1 MILGLIT
8 LFIAVTISIVAAY
21 YSILGLTAIFAAA
34 FWPIVVMGGALEA
47 GKIMA
52 TVWLHKNWHR
62 AELQYKLYLVPA
74 VVMLMFLTSMGIFGF
89 LSKAHIDQT
98 ASSQESVAQVERIVK
113 EVARQQDIANRAQEA
128 LTRLESTG
136 TGADANV
143 NNQIK
148 LEQERIDSALARIQP
163 AIDEQQRIIDAQTK
177 LYQDEIGKI
186 DHQLE
191 QLQRFIDSKE
201 VDKAQAMVGTKADGN
216 WGPGT
221 AAAVRNWQTRK
232 QQERQAAL
240 AKLEEANNNPTI
252 RAAREEIARV
262 RKTAEAQV
270 AQSNQLID
278 RLRQQLGKT
287 NQQELAT
294 ALAEQQ
300 QKLRDANTEID
311 RLTEQKYRLEAEY
324 RKLEAEV
331 GPVKYIAE
339 FIYGDQTDKNLL
351 EHAVRWVI
359 LLIVAVFDPLALV
372 LILAATKQIEW
383 VQSARREQQQQIEIR
398 DENAALVVEY
408 RDQLTQLHSQTQD
421 LQQQITQRDVDVA
434 RLTQTLETLTTKR
447 DHWQTEYEKMVSQ
460 LAEAHD
466 QLVANVN
473 ARQDY
478 EATQAEYQQRID
490 QSQEH
495 IMHLNQQIQS
505 LTTELTDK
513 QNSLREQELELIN
526 VRSNYMAMNTDF
538 QALLQDKERALARE
552 HQQHETIEKLIN
564 DITALKNQIE
574 QVTATQATPESAVP
588 EAAAPNKI
596 IAEPVPETA
605 PNPKLVIEVTPE
617 PALVDPPTEVNL
629 GFGVDFPDE
638 PNRGDLYLRV
648 DFKPS
653 RLFKWNDTQWIQVSK
668 HTTDSYLDNPAYIDF
683 LIDKLRSR
691 EYDWEDLNA
700 AEQEQ
705 INIYT
710 NGRGV

>member
-8 LFIAVTISIVAAY
+8 LFIAVTISVVAAY

-52 TVWLHKNWHR
+52 TIWLHKNWER
-62 AELQYKLYLVPA
+62 AGLQYKLYLVPA
-74 VVMLMFLTSMGIFGF
+74 VILLMFLTSMGIFGF

-98 ASSQESVAQVERIVK
+98 ASSQESVAQVERIGK
-113 EVARQQDIANRAQEA
+113 EVARQQDIANRAQQT

-148 LEQERIDSALARIQP
+148 LEQERIDSSLARIQP
-163 AIDEQQRIIDAQTK
+163 AIDEQQRIIDTQTK
-177 LYQDEIGKI
+177 LYQDEIKKI
-186 DHQLE
+186 DDQLA
-191 QLQRFIDSKE
+191 QLQRFIDAKE

-221 AAAVRNWQTRK
+221 AAAVRNWQARK
-232 QQERQAAL
+232 QQERQVSL

-252 RAAREEIARV
+252 RAARDEIARV

-294 ALAEQQ
+294 ALTEQQ
-300 QKLRDANTEID
+300 QRLRDANTEID

-359 LLIVAVFDPLALV
+359 LLIVVVFDPLALV

-383 VQSARREQQQQIEIR
+383 VQSVRREKQQQIDIR
-398 DENAALVVEY
+398 DENAELVVHY
-408 RDQLTQLHSQTQD
+408 RDQLTQLDRQTQD

-434 RLTQTLETLTTKR
+434 RLTQTLAAITAKR
-447 DHWQTEYEKMVSQ
+447 DHWQSEYEKMVSQ
-460 LAEAHD
+460 LTEAHD

-473 ARQDY
+473 ARHDH
-478 EATQAEYQQRID
+478 EVAQAEYRERID

-495 IMHLNQQIQS
+495 VMHLNQQMQ
-505 LTTELTDK
+505 ELTAELEQK
-513 QNSLREQELELIN
+513 QIRLREQELELIE
-526 VRSNYMAMNTDF
+526 VRSNYLSLDTDF
-538 QALLQDKERALARE
+538 QSMIADRERALTRE

-564 DITALKNQIE
+564 DITTLKTEIE
-574 QVTATQATPESAVP
+574 NLTMVAIQPPPVVP
-588 EAAAPNKI
+588 EAAQPNKVVP
-596 IAEPVPETA
+596 EPVPETVL
-605 PNPKLVIEVTPE
+605 NPKVIPE
-617 PALVDPPTEVNL
+617 PEPEPVVPATEVDL
-629 GFGVDFPDE
+629 GFGIDFPDE
-638 PNRGDLYLRV
+638 PNRGDLFLRV

-653 RLFKWNDTQWIQVSK
+653 RLFKWNDMQWIQVSK
-668 HTTDSYLDNPAYIDF
+668 HTTDSYLNNPEYIDF

-691 EYDWEDLNA
+691 EYDWDDLNA

-705 INIYT
+705 INLYT
-710 NGRGV
+710 NGRGI